1 MVFNMNTII
10 DIITKMTG
18 VKHVLHAT
26 IETNTNFKSI
36 KTKKLQL
43 FRCSSPKKHE
53 TVLTCQ
59 IMDKLASDDDIKR
72 VDKELHFMF
81 YKELINYIMSD
92 DFKNL
97 TNGSNI

>member
-10 DIITKMTG
+10 DVITKMTG

-53 TVLTCQ
+53 VVLTCQ

-81 YKELINYIMSD
+81 YKELIGIVLALSYAHIY
-92 DFKNL
+92 KN
-97 TNGSNI
+97 